1 MANGISLLESVIL
14 KLDLVTSQRNLV
26 KFLELSKKVACWLGL
41 ACEVLDVVV
50 HDALVLGGGDELQL
64 VVRVGLDGS
73 CGLRGALRGRVG
85 GGYYITII
93 LSLATFYLFHT

>member
-41 ACEVLDVVV
+41 AGDILDDVV
-50 HDALVLGGGDELQL
+50 HDVLVLSGGDELQL
-64 VVRVGLDGS
+64 VVLVGLG
-73 CGLRGALRGRVG
+73 GRWKALRGRVVG
-85 GGYYITII
+85 DLWGVVR
-93 LSLATFYLFHT
+93 

>member
-41 ACEVLDVVV
+41 AGDILDDVV
-50 HDALVLGGGDELQL
+50 HDVLVLSGGDELQL
-64 VVRVGLDGS
+64 VVCVG
-73 CGLRGALRGRVG
+73 CGGHGGALHGRAIGAQWGVD
-85 GGYYITII
+85 
-93 LSLATFYLFHT
+93 